1 LRDIEAA
8 LQVEDRSGHDRGAEP
23 WWTWAP
29 APPRNF
35 DPWYLMLGGPKF
47 SPDGKY
53 LAVSIEDAVRIWSTA
68 DWKMLREVKIKT
80 SHAWAVSPGSH
91 CLLGPR
97 DADEEGNT
105 VSFQVIDTL
114 TNEEVARITANRV
127 RATAF
132 GHDGRNIAIG
142 SYPALELWQIMVT
155 AATPCASPQDQRQ
168 MP

>member
-1 LRDIEAA
+1 
-8 LQVEDRSGHDRGAEP
+8 
-23 WWTWAP
+23 
-29 APPRNF
+29 
-35 DPWYLMLGGPKF
+35 M
-47 SPDGKY
+47 
-53 LAVSIEDAVRIWSTA
+53 RIWSTA

-80 SHAWAVSPGSH
+80 SDAWAVSPGSH
-91 CLLGPR
+91 YLLGPR

-142 SYPALELWQIMVT
+142 SYPALSYGRSW
-155 AATPCASPQDQRQ
+155 SRQRQ
-168 MP
+168 RAHRRRTRDRCHSLQRR